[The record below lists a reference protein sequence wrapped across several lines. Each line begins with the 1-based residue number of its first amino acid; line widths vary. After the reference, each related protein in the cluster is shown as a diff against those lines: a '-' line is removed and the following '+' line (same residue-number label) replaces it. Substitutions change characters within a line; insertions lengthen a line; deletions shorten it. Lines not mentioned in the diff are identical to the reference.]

1 MGKNDYSTFIR
12 ELTGDPVERAVLK
25 TLLIKIKNKYKVKMT
40 AEKLV
45 NHNRDAVRMT
55 EELLQRPELHKSFNV
70 VTMKKIR
77 YQTPEEYARWIQ
89 NMTDQLDY
97 ALALRSRFWPQ
108 QTYSA
113 IGDHI
118 AGLGEFTSHPDMT
131 AAQKSCILAANYVM
145 LASPRLKE
153 QDFIYDSQK
162 RFIRLTDSDLIDF
175 ISNHSDDAVRIQS
188 LITDHRLLRAAELDA
203 ALADGTVSL
212 LNGSL

>member
-1 MGKNDYSTFIR
+1 MASNNERFVRSLTSDPAERDVLTILLRTLKN
-12 ELTGDPVERAVLK
+12 
-25 TLLIKIKNKYKVKMT
+25 KIKVSMT
-40 AEKLV
+40 SDRMSRHSREAMKLTS
-45 NHNRDAVRMT
+45 A
-55 EELLQRPELHKSFNV
+55 LLQRPELHKSFNV
-70 VTMKKIR
+70 ITMKKIR

-118 AGLGEFTSHPDMT
+118 AGLGEFTSHPDMN

-145 LASPRLKE
+145 LASPRLTE

-162 RFIRLTDSDLIDF
+162 RFVRLVDSDLIDF